1 MNERKEKKERK
12 KERMDGW
19 VGGWADG
26 WMDEW
31 IKLFF
36 LRGRTGT
43 EEAMI
48 NQQSKVHLLCN
59 RNLLS
64 RKCHFII

>member
-1 MNERKEKKERK
+1 MSRLSAYVIKINRLTNEQTKIKKERK
-12 KERMDGW
+12 KERKERR
-19 VGGWADG
+19 
-26 WMDEW
+26 MDEW

-48 NQQSKVHLLCN
+48 SL
-59 RNLLS
+59 
-64 RKCHFII
+64 